1 MILNNL
7 LSMLDEV
14 RAGLTLLVLH
24 LLGQLFLPL
33 VLLLTLLQKLLLLH
47 GQLLSRLLW
56 QLMTMLLQLL
66 HTQLLLL
73 LLGCLLGMDD
83 LVLTGLLS
91 LTNSGGLG
99 RVWLLVGGQRTAL
112 MRDGSG
118 RM

>member
-33 VLLLTLLQKLLLLH
+33 VLLLTLLQKLLLL
-47 GQLLSRLLW
+47 
-56 QLMTMLLQLL
+56 
-66 HTQLLLL
+66 
-73 LLGCLLGMDD
+73 GCLLGMDD

-91 LTNSGGLG
+91 LTNSGGL
-99 RVWLLVGGQRTAL
+99 
-112 MRDGSG
+112 
-118 RM
+118 